1 MTTEERPEAESPTQ
15 AELMSDPR
23 AQLEKALIADYL
35 RTRGYELEKLHE
47 LPEELA
53 KQLMTEAST
62 YASGKLT
69 EIEARSHFIHEIH
82 GVSPPL

>member
-1 MTTEERPEAESPTQ
+1 MTTEERPKAESPTQ
-15 AELMSDPR
+15 AEPMSDPR

-62 YASGKLT
+62 YASARLA
-69 EIEARSHFIHEIH
+69 EVEARAHFVHEAH
-82 GVSPPL
+82 GGTLPL